1 MSKITL
7 MNKIAVLLITSLYI
21 CIACKSDDTR
31 KIVRSEKTTIFSVE
45 GTTQYQVDTIQYAE
59 IEHFDADDIKIE
71 HHYLYPNGDLKAK
84 QIFDFLENKKL
95 ASGSKYYDYDG
106 SFLSY
111 YRYDYDDQDQQSAS
125 LAYDASN
132 DELLRIEHYQYNAK
146 GLRTVKEIRDANNTL
161 SRSFSFSYDDE
172 DNMSSLTV
180 SDSKGKII
188 FREDYK
194 VIGKN
199 KVTGKWTELW
209 GFIGKIPN
217 SCKVREFINL

>member
-21 CIACKSDDTR
+21 CLACKSDDLR

-45 GTTQYQVDTIQYAE
+45 GTTQYQVDTIQFAE

-71 HHYLYPNGDLKAK
+71 HHFLFPNGDLKAK
-84 QIFDFLENKKL
+84 QVYDFLESKTL

-106 SFLSY
+106 SLLSY
-111 YRYDYDDQDQQSAS
+111 YRYDYDNNKRSAS

-132 DELLRIEHYQYNAK
+132 DELLRIEHYKYNNK
-146 GLRTVKEIRDANNTL
+146 GLRTLKEIRDANNAL
-161 SRSFSFSYDDE
+161 SRAFSFTYDDE
-172 DNMSSLTV
+172 DNLSSLTV
-180 SDSKGKII
+180 SDNKGNVL

-199 KVTGKWTELW
+199 KITGKWTELW
-209 GFIGKIPN
+209 GFIGKTPN
-217 SCKVREFINL
+217 SCKVREFIKA

>member
-7 MNKIAVLLITSLYI
+7 MNKIAVLLITSLYV
-21 CIACKSDDTR
+21 CLACKSDDIG

-59 IEHFDADDIKIE
+59 IEHFAANDVLVE
-71 HHYLYPNGDLKAK
+71 HHFLFPNGDLKAK
-84 QIFDFLENKKL
+84 QVYEFLDHKTN

-106 SFLSY
+106 TLLSY
-111 YRYDYDDQDQQSAS
+111 YRYDYENGKMSAF

-132 DELLRIEHYQYNAK
+132 NELLRIEHFKYNDK

-161 SRSFSFSYDDE
+161 SRAFSFTYDDE

-180 SDSKGKII
+180 SDNKGKIL

-199 KVTGKWTELW
+199 KITGKWTELW

-217 SCKVREFINL
+217 SCKVREFIDA